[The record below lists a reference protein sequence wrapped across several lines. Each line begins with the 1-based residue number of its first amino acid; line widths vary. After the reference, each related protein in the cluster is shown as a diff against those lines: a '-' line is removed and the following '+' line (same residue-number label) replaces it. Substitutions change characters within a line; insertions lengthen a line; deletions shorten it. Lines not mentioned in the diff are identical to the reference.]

1 MKDNQNFLD
10 ALSIASF
17 IVGIVNYQ
25 ENLTQNDKSEI
36 LQNSQNVSKTVIDE
50 IDKHL
55 QIQDY
60 KIDIILSKLLEIEK
74 ILKDQGKS
82 Y

>member
-10 ALSIASF
+10 ALNIASF

>member
-1 MKDNQNFLD
+1 MKDNQDFLD
-10 ALSIASF
+10 ALNIASF

-60 KIDIILSKLLEIEK
+60 KIDIVLSKLLEIEK
-74 ILKDQGKS
+74 ILKDQEKDQ
-82 Y
+82 